1 MIIVKMVHILLLIV
15 DSQMMLNEYG
25 NITKKHIEDIS
36 LKWDNVFVPKY
47 VIMPNHI
54 HMILEI
60 ECVQNRQEQKVSVQH
75 IIGAMKSLITME
87 ILSIYKANNKY
98 MGKIFQRSYYDH
110 IIRNEAEYNKIWE
123 YIDTNPL
130 KWELDKYYI

>member
-1 MIIVKMVHILLLIV
+1 MVHILLLIV